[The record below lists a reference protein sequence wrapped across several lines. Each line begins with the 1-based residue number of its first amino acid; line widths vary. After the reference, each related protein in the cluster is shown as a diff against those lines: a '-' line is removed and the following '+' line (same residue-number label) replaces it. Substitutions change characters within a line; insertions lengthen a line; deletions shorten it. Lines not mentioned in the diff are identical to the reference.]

1 MGLAGALVILTL
13 ILVAIF
19 ADLIAPYPIAERHL
33 ADRLT
38 GPSLQY
44 LMGTDQIGRDVL
56 SRLIVGTRLSLLVG
70 LAATVINAAVALLIG
85 TTSGFLG
92 GKTDLMVQRFV
103 DAWMAFP
110 GLLLL
115 LTIMSIVGR
124 GLWQIIIILG
134 VAGGI
139 GGSRIIRGAVL
150 AIKEN
155 PYFEAAQ
162 AIGSPHTRTL
172 VRHLV
177 PNLLPPVI
185 VIFSVSVGGNILAAA
200 SLSFLGFGIDS
211 SAPDWGS
218 MLSREGR
225 QFMESAPWLAVWPGV
240 LLTVTIFSF
249 NMFGDALRDLIDP
262 RLRGTMDGYP
272 TSASPLPPT
281 SNTPFTKFI
290 GQSERSDIPSS
301 RRRLTNVE
309 FKENLDHRGRQRPTN
324 CGRCHRRLS
333 PRQDNSR
340 CAASDRELGPASSE
354 LGTPRCR
361 WQPSRP
367 EQEDWGLRLPS
378 QGSPLPEFKGR
389 GWGPWLTRPNSM

>member
-1 MGLAGALVILTL
+1 MNAADRPVRRHPALQFLRALARKRMGLAGGLVILVL

-19 ADLIAPYPIAERHL
+19 ADLLAPYPIAERHL

-44 LMGTDQIGRDVL
+44 PLGTDQIGRDVL

-92 GKTDLMVQRFV
+92 GKTDLVVQRFV

-134 VAGGI
+134 IAGGI

-155 PYFEAAQ
+155 PYFEAAR

-172 VRHLV
+172 LRHLV

-185 VIFSVSVGGNILAAA
+185 IIFSVSVGGNILAAA

-211 SAPDWGS
+211 STPDWGS

-240 LLTVTIFSF
+240 LLTITIFSL

-262 RLRGTMDGYP
+262 RLRGT
-272 TSASPLPPT
+272 T
-281 SNTPFTKFI
+281 
-290 GQSERSDIPSS
+290 
-301 RRRLTNVE
+301 V
-309 FKENLDHRGRQRPTN
+309 RQ
-324 CGRCHRRLS
+324 
-333 PRQDNSR
+333 
-340 CAASDRELGPASSE
+340 
-354 LGTPRCR
+354 
-361 WQPSRP
+361 
-367 EQEDWGLRLPS
+367 
-378 QGSPLPEFKGR
+378 
-389 GWGPWLTRPNSM
+389 